1 MGRISKDT
9 PLNEITLRRYEKP
22 TMGERELV
30 RKFCLSIG
38 LLQPGDSRDVI
49 VDVFHV
55 LLKARQRKEELHSE
69 EIKNL
74 VMQERKNLSLPMLG
88 VASSNVRR
96 QLKRIKDLHLIE
108 TKSNLYRITEFSE
121 ISEIFQEKVENF
133 ILKPV
138 MSRIKEYV
146 DKIDKEFSAKEK
158 TLEPIS
164 ALSNMCLYCGKE
176 KLREK
181 KNSEWTKQELSS
193 GEVNFSLFNYLICDN
208 CRKTSATE
216 RKA

>member
-30 RKFCLSIG
+30 RKFCLSLG

-108 TKSNLYRITEFSE
+108 TNANLYRISEFSD

-133 ILKPV
+133 ILKSV
-138 MSRIKEYV
+138 ISRIKEYV
-146 DKIDKEFSAKEK
+146 EKIDKEFAVKKE
-158 TLEPIS
+158 
-164 ALSNMCLYCGKE
+164 
-176 KLREK
+176 
-181 KNSEWTKQELSS
+181 
-193 GEVNFSLFNYLICDN
+193 
-208 CRKTSATE
+208 
-216 RKA
+216 